1 MLETVRSISREY
13 KLVEIAGVLNGTCNF
28 ILDRIAH
35 GHSLKEAIGL
45 AQSSG
50 FTEADPT
57 QDLQATDAAQ
67 KLLLLTRTA
76 FGAQAVFNSIQIRGI
91 LSVPETE
98 VRNLAAAGQT
108 VRLVAKAR
116 RNGIRIDARV
126 CPEILSADDSFAQVH
141 DEQNCLVL
149 KTACGQSLTV
159 SGRGAGRWPTAEA
172 VFADALDLWRN
183 HQAFNTGRQSHNEK
197 TYVWSAAA
205 GEQSPQAESSS
216 RNSSA
221 GGTLATGGAA

>member
-1 MLETVRSISREY
+1 MGEAWPKVALVQDNKRLFLTNFTLLSSDAATRLNVFQQAAHRNLTIAYSGAVGGAVPMLETVRSISREY

-45 AQSSG
+45 AQTSG

-116 RNGIRIDARV
+116 WNGTRIDARV
-126 CPEILSADDSFAQVH
+126 CPEILSADDRFAQVH

-149 KTACGQSLTV
+149 KTACGQNLTL
-159 SGRGAGRWPTAEA
+159 SGRGAGR
-172 VFADALDLWRN
+172 
-183 HQAFNTGRQSHNEK
+183 
-197 TYVWSAAA
+197 
-205 GEQSPQAESSS
+205 
-216 RNSSA
+216 
-221 GGTLATGGAA
+221 

>member
-35 GHSLKEAIGL
+35 GYSLKEAISL
-45 AQSSG
+45 AQSCG
-50 FTEADPT
+50 FTETDPT

-67 KLLLLTRTA
+67 KLLLLTRAA
-76 FGAQAVFNSIQIRGI
+76 FGAQKVFNSIQIRGI
-91 LSVPETE
+91 LSIPETKI
-98 VRNLAAAGQT
+98 RDLAAAGQS
-108 VRLVAKAR
+108 VRLVARVR
-116 RNGIRIDARV
+116 RDGTRIDARI
-126 CPEILSADDSFAQVH
+126 CPEVLSADHPFAQVH

-172 VFADALDLWRN
+172 VFADALDLWRT
-183 HQAFNTGRQSHNEK
+183 QQSFNTGRQSHNEK
-197 TYVWSAAA
+197 KYVWSAAA
-205 GEQSPQAESSS
+205 GTPIERRVCAQW
-216 RNSSA
+216 
-221 GGTLATGGAA
+221 GGGALGCGERSLQ